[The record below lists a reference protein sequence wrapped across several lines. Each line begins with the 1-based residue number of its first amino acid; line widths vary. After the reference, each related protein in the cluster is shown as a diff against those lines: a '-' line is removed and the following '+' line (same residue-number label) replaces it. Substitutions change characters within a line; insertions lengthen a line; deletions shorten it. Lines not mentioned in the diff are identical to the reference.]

1 MLQTISTLS
10 PQKVMGYVLV
20 AALVFASQ
28 SVCVGENYDVYL
40 LAGQSNMDGRGL
52 ARELSAAQKKPME
65 QAIIFYRNP
74 KTEGEGWQPLS
85 PKFSLAPKKYKGETF
100 GMEIGFAQSM
110 IKTQPETKLALI
122 KGSQGGTNLRSD
134 WKPGTKGDSESQG
147 PLYREFIK
155 TIQMATEKLTKRGDT
170 FTIRGF
176 LWHCLLY
183 TSPSPRD
190 GLLSRMPSSA

>member
-1 MLQTISTLS
+1 
-10 PQKVMGYVLV
+10 
-20 AALVFASQ
+20 
-28 SVCVGENYDVYL
+28 
-40 LAGQSNMDGRGL
+40 
-52 ARELSAAQKKPME
+52 ME

-110 IKTQPETKLALI
+110 IKKQPGTKLAII

-134 WKPGTKGDSESQG
+134 WKPGIKGDSESQG

-155 TIQMATEKLTKRGDT
+155 TIQTAIDKLAKRGDT

-176 LWHCLLY
+176 LWHQGESDSKKGAKQSVSY
-183 TSPSPRD
+183 THLTLPTIYSV
-190 GLLSRMPSSA
+190 